1 MPSDFVVR
9 RYTCSKCGHSSDDW
23 SNMTRHVTKRACQNA
38 EVLKQTFHIIAW
50 TDDSEQAQA
59 MRAANV
65 PVLPGFHSGASVVDP
80 PDTLTRAILAQPS
93 VLVAGGS
100 KECMAACEVLRD
112 SLFRIVSCKGW
123 PREQGTMAYLFR
135 ACKLSTTIPA
145 ALRNMGVRGN
155 DVVYKGEA
163 GLECMSKGRMGSTV
177 LAWLVNI
184 LRDAL
189 VDAIDDEEDLDRLDV
204 WQLVWDA
211 WFERGSRRHTLEQ
224 AIMAYDQDRGRF
236 AEMHKTLQDR
246 VRQEARGVARML
258 DLLPPFLGKM

>member
-1 MPSDFVVR
+1 MDLVAFKCSLCVYGSVKQSHVHRHIAKMHDASDQAQVVKL
-9 RYTCSKCGHSSDDW
+9 YC
-23 SNMTRHVTKRACQNA
+23 VT
-38 EVLKQTFHIIAW
+38 W
-50 TDDSEQAQA
+50 TDDPEKARE
-59 MRAANV
+59 MRQQPNTGFISTTAAV
-65 PVLPGFHSGASVVDP
+65 EPF
-80 PDTLTRAILAQPS
+80 DTLTRAILAQPG

-246 VRQEARGVARML
+246 VRCEARGVARML
-258 DLLPPFLGKM
+258 DLLPPFSGKM